1 MQIRIYPLFSG
12 FFTCLI
18 ALTLYS
24 LGNLMAKD
32 TVSIETMG
40 RASTLAELTA
50 SKEATLG
57 AGCFWCVE
65 AVFESLEGVESVVS
79 GYMGGQTPNPTYEAI
94 CTGTTGHAEVVQITY
109 DPNVISYETI
119 LKRFWVAHD
128 PTTLNRQGADVG
140 TQYRS
145 AIFTHSEAQTK
156 IAKASKAEA
165 ASLYPDTIVTEISP
179 ADIFYPA
186 EYYHQDFYRNN
197 HRHPYCQMV
206 IKPKL
211 KKLDC
216 ESGTND

>member
-1 MQIRIYPLFSG
+1 
-12 FFTCLI
+12 
-18 ALTLYS
+18 
-24 LGNLMAKD
+24 MAKD

-145 AIFTHSEAQTK
+145 AIFTHSVAQAK
-156 IAKASKAEA
+156 IAKASMAEA
-165 ASLYPDTIVTEISP
+165 ASLYPDTIVTEISQ

-211 KKLDC
+211 KKLDG